1 MRILFELNEQIKENE
16 KLHQKLNN
24 SDKWKLD
31 YYQDYKNQF
40 KSQWKQLKIKD
51 EQIESLQEQIYL
63 LSNLGGNNTIPSD
76 PNESLDN

>member
-24 SDKWKLD
+24 TDEWKLD

-40 KSQWKQLKIKD
+40 KSQLKQLKIKD

>member
-1 MRILFELNEQIKENE
+1 MHDFSNRKKKND

-24 SDKWKLD
+24 TDEWKLD

-40 KSQWKQLKIKD
+40 KSQLKQLKIKD